1 MSNLLDANAILRYLL
16 NDIPDQALIV
26 EQAVIKGT
34 CTANEVVAKVVYVL
48 QGVYKLNRKEI
59 TDSLLT
65 LLEEIDVLDKAIIRE
80 TLKEYAV
87 SLLDYVGCVLYAR
100 AKTLKDPLVSFDKK
114 LNKRVAQI

>member
-26 EQAVIKGT
+26 EQAVMKGA
-34 CTANEVVAKVVYVL
+34 CTANEVVYVL
-48 QGVYKLNRKEI
+48 QGVHKLNRKEI

-65 LLEEIDVLDKAIIRE
+65 LLEEIDALDKAIIRE
-80 TLKEYAV
+80 ALKEYAV

-100 AKTLKDPLVSFDKK
+100 VKILKEPLVCFDKK